1 MACWAGCGLLAC
13 ARLGLPAWQV
23 TLPATRDSPPSGEI
37 PALTSTLDSIEAV
50 LDPGEMQKEAPDLR
64 LQAADPELW
73 ADPDRGQKVTRRL
86 SYLEAELTR
95 LTNLRQRLA
104 DTQGLFD

>member
-1 MACWAGCGLLAC
+1 MAGSD
-13 ARLGLPAWQV
+13 PA
-23 TLPATRDSPPSGEI
+23 DEI
-37 PALTSTLDSIEAV
+37 TALTSTLDSIEAV
-50 LDPGEMQKEAPDLR
+50 LDPGEMQKEAADLR

-104 DTQGLFD
+104 DTQVLFDLAER